1 MYYVFQYCDTV
12 KTTLKLEKL
21 SGQQSDF
28 HHEQYLLDLGK
39 ALYKLY
45 FQLLLLVEAGNKII
59 GTLHGILNNA
69 NVSIKNSRNF
79 LVNIIHF
86 FS

>member
-1 MYYVFQYCDTV
+1 M

-45 FQLLLLVEAGNKII
+45 FQLLLLVEAGNKIV

-69 NVSIKNSRNF
+69 NVSINNFRNF
-79 LVNIIHF
+79 LVNVIIF

>member
-1 MYYVFQYCDTV
+1 M

-28 HHEQYLLDLGK
+28 QHEQYLLDLGK

-45 FQLLLLVEAGNKII
+45 FQLLLLVEAGNKIV
-59 GTLHGILNNA
+59 GTLQVILNSA
-69 NVSIKNSRNF
+69 NVSNF
-79 LVNIIHF
+79 KEKIIRRLILIYF
-86 FS
+86 YS

>member
-1 MYYVFQYCDTV
+1 MNLFQYCDTV

-28 HHEQYLLDLGK
+28 HHEQYLLELGK

-45 FQLLLLVEAGNKII
+45 FQLLLLVEAGNKIVA
-59 GTLHGILNNA
+59 TLHGILSSA
-69 NVSIKNSRNF
+69 NVSSYFCRY
-79 LVNIIHF
+79 
-86 FS
+86 